1 MHRQELTLPAQC
13 EFNEKHDEMAFYLH
27 PGRTLTADDVKA
39 EDFVK
44 SACDNITSCLEW
56 RQLLR
61 DVLELG
67 SKSETEL
74 PSGITVNLEEPPP
87 RRPSSPLS
95 SVPESRPAS
104 RSSRHAGHHRAR
116 LGSPS
121 ARTKGRQYVGASP
134 PKATSSK
141 RKGGSGDSV
150 EEEFVRGECFP
161 LPFPPT

>member
-56 RQLLR
+56 RELLR

-67 SKSETEL
+67 SKSEKI
-74 PSGITVNLEEPPP
+74 G
-87 RRPSSPLS
+87 
-95 SVPESRPAS
+95 
-104 RSSRHAGHHRAR
+104 RAH
-116 LGSPS
+116 
-121 ARTKGRQYVGASP
+121 V
-134 PKATSSK
+134 
-141 RKGGSGDSV
+141 
-150 EEEFVRGECFP
+150 
-161 LPFPPT
+161 